1 MNSIWFC
8 RTHRQKFIQLDLSST
23 SKSFRFDLK
32 SDIIRRCFW
41 KLLMKNCVTYRRLDI
56 GESLFD
62 LRQRWSLKPTAA
74 WWTEGLGG
82 RRMLER
88 ENKLILTIL
97 QRELLSCI
105 ITERSGS
112 TTLSRSLMWRDNYN
126 FNIMLCWF

>member
-1 MNSIWFC
+1 LNSIGFC
-8 RTHRQKFIQLDLSST
+8 RTHRQKFILLDLSST

-32 SDIIRRCFW
+32 SDIFRRCFW
-41 KLLMKNCVTYRRLDI
+41 KLLMKNCVTYRLLDI

-62 LRQRWSLKPTAA
+62 PRQRWTLKPTEA
-74 WWTEGLGG
+74 WWTEGLGDPHI
-82 RRMLER
+82 LER
-88 ENKLILTIL
+88 ENKLILIIL